1 MSKVEDK
8 KEEVE
13 KKKLPYVPSPSTLYP
28 GLQYPIHLH
37 VD

>member
-13 KKKLPYVPSPSTLYP
+13 KKVLPYVPSLSPLSPLSP
-28 GLQYPIHLH
+28 LLFIRAP
-37 VD
+37 